1 MSRNIDRRR
10 MPRKNKKK
18 KKKGKKGHNRSSPA
32 VTGNPSIF
40 LGTLSTATTAES
52 STGKFGGDIR
62 RIMKAG
68 TRETS
73 IKVWALQSPI
83 TLTGTTR
90 STTGNS
96 ELYQKEK
103 PVMKV
108 EETIY
113 RNSPLEMDTLSTDSE
128 SEEPP
133 APKVAPPLPSILL
146 ANVQSLDNKLN
157 DLRTRMKFRRYIRD
171 CNLRSFTES
180 WLNPAVPSHAIQPAE
195 FFSIHRM
202 DRMADSGKTRG
213 SGVCVMVKNSWC
225 NDANVVTV
233 ARSCTPNLEL
243 LALKFHPFYLSWE
256 LTSVIVNTVY
266 IPPQANM
273 DTALAN
279 LKRSVPNFYQHITF
293 PTRGNRT
300 LDHCYTPYKDSYK
313 ALAHPLF
320 GKSDHATIFLIPKY
334 KQRLK
339 WEIPV
344 QREVTCWTD
353 ELVAAL
359 QDALD
364 DMDWDMIWCSIDN
377 VSEFTE
383 AVVGFI
389 GKLVDNTIP
398 RTTIKIFPNQKPW
411 VDKTIREA
419 LKSSTAAYNV
429 GIISGNMDKYKSA
442 AYGVLRAVREAK
454 RCYGKKLE
462 SRFQRS
468 GSGSLWRGLWM
479 IMDYRSP
486 PSRLMSMDESL
497 ANELNTFFTRFEATS
512 SSANANSTS
521 TNNAN
526 GAISAAND
534 TCAEPTIDQHPL
546 IITESDMRRVFKR
559 VPGRRGDQMAP
570 AVESSKPAQ
579 TS

>member
-1 MSRNIDRRR
+1 MTSVPGTELKSSTWVPHSQGAQKPFSPIHQNQWLSNFSTNHQMSRNIDRRR
-10 MPRKNKKK
+10 MLRKKKKK
-18 KKKGKKGHNRSSPA
+18 KKKGKKGRNRSSSA

-52 STGKFGGDIR
+52 STD
-62 RIMKAG
+62 
-68 TRETS
+68 
-73 IKVWALQSPI
+73 
-83 TLTGTTR
+83 
-90 STTGNS
+90 S

-103 PVMKV
+103 PVIEV

-113 RNSPLEMDTLSTDSE
+113 RNSPLEMDTLSTDSKSKE
-128 SEEPP
+128 LP
-133 APKVAPPLPSILL
+133 APK
-146 ANVQSLDNKLN
+146 
-157 DLRTRMKFRRYIRD
+157 RYIWD
-171 CNLRSFTES
+171 CNLHSFNQS
-180 WLNPAVPSHAIQPAE
+180 WLAPAVPSHAIQPAE
-195 FFSIHRM
+195 FFSVHRM
-202 DRMADSGKTRG
+202 DITADSGKTRG
-213 SGVCVMVKNSWC
+213 SGVCVMVNNSWC
-225 NDANVVTV
+225 NDANVVTLT
-233 ARSCTPNLEL
+233 RSCTPNLEL
-243 LALKFHPFYLSWE
+243 LALKFCPFYLSRE

-273 DTALAN
+273 DTALWEVHEAFTQSQAQHWDAAFIVVGDFNSAN
-279 LKRSVPNFYQHITF
+279 LKRSVPNLYQHITF

-300 LDHCYTPYKDSYK
+300 LDHCYTPCKDTYK
-313 ALAHPLF
+313 ALAHPPF

-339 WEIPV
+339 WETPV
-344 QREVTCWTD
+344 QREVARWTD
-353 ELVAAL
+353 QLVAAL

-383 AVVGFI
+383 AVVGLI
-389 GKLVDNTIP
+389 GKLVDDMIP
-398 RTTIKIFPNQKPW
+398 RATIKIFPNQKPW

-462 SRFQRS
+462 SQFQRS

-486 PSRLMSMDESL
+486 PSGLMSMDESL

-526 GAISAAND
+526 DAISAAND

-570 AVESSKPAQ
+570 AIESSKPAQ